1 MTAGF
6 IFLIRSFLR
15 VSSLKFKFI
24 FNLPSK
30 FGISYDLLRFSLIL
44 VLSEGLCSMSIL
56 KSIIKFVTLP
66 LLRFSSF
73 VKFAVRKGLFVKST
87 RIIDFINA
95 CLNNFNLTFAL
106 QFNFENYL
114 RFKFGWQFAYFLWFS

>member
-56 KSIIKFVTLP
+56 KSILKFVTLP

-73 VKFAVRKGLFVKST
+73 VKFAVCKGLFVKST
-87 RIIDFINA
+87 RFIDFTNA
-95 CLNNFNLTFAL
+95 CLSNFNLTFAL

>member
-6 IFLIRSFLR
+6 IFLIGSFLR

-44 VLSEGLCSMSIL
+44 VLSEVLCSMSIL

-73 VKFAVRKGLFVKST
+73 VKFAVCKGLFVKST
-87 RIIDFINA
+87 RFITIA
-95 CLNNFNLTFAL
+95 CLSNFNLTFAL
-106 QFNFENYL
+106 QLNFENYL

>member
-6 IFLIRSFLR
+6 IFLIGSFLR

-56 KSIIKFVTLP
+56 KSILKFVTLP
-66 LLRFSSF
+66 LVRFSSF
-73 VKFAVRKGLFVKST
+73 IKFAVCLFKSP
-87 RIIDFINA
+87 RIIDFTNA
-95 CLNNFNLTFAL
+95 CLSNFNVTFAL
-106 QFNFENYL
+106 QFHFENY
-114 RFKFGWQFAYFLWFS
+114 

>member
-56 KSIIKFVTLP
+56 KSILKFVTLP

-73 VKFAVRKGLFVKST
+73 VKFAVFKGLFVKST
-87 RIIDFINA
+87 RFITIA
-95 CLNNFNLTFAL
+95 CLSNFNLTFAL
-106 QFNFENYL
+106 QF
-114 RFKFGWQFAYFLWFS
+114 KV